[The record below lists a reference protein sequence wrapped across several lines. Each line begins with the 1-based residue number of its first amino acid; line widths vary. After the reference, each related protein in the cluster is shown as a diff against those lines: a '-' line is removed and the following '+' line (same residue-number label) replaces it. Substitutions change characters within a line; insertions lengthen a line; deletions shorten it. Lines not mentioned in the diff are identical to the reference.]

1 MNERTPEPAH
11 RLRRLRSSAGMRALV
26 REHRLHPAELVL
38 PLFAVTGRGV
48 CREVSS
54 MPGVFRESPDML
66 AEHVQRAA
74 ELGIRSVM
82 LFGLPDGKDHE
93 GRSALDPAGVVP
105 QALAAIKKAAP
116 EVVRIADL
124 CFCEY
129 TSHGHCGPLDA
140 AGHVDNDATLALL
153 GQQAEVLAA
162 AGADVIAPSGMM
174 DGMVAAIRR
183 ALDGGGHE
191 MLPILS
197 YAAKYASAFYGPF
210 RDAADSAPTFGDR
223 RAYQM
228 DPANG
233 REALREVALDLEE
246 GADMVMVKPALP
258 CLDIIRAVRERHDVP
273 LAAYQVSGEYS
284 MIAAAGACGWIDAP
298 RVMRESLIAIRRA
311 GADMIITYAAE
322 SASREIREGRF
333 DA

>member
-1 MNERTPEPAH
+1 MGEFHDKPEQ
-11 RLRRLRSSAGMRALV
+11 RLRRLRQSTGLRALV
-26 REHRLHPAELVL
+26 REHRLHPSELVL

-48 CREVSS
+48 CVEVGS

-66 AEHVQRAA
+66 AEHAQRAA
-74 ELGIRSVM
+74 EQGIRSVM
-82 LFGLPDGKDHE
+82 LFGLPEGKDVE
-93 GRSALDPAGVVP
+93 GRSALEAEGVVP
-105 QALAAIKKAAP
+105 QALAAIHKAVP
-116 EVVRIADL
+116 EMVCIADL

-129 TSHGHCGPLDA
+129 TSHGHCGPLTA

-153 GQQAEVLAA
+153 GEQARVLAC

-174 DGMVAAIRR
+174 DGMVRAIRK
-183 ALDGGGHE
+183 ALDRSGHE
-191 MLPILS
+191 LTPILS
-197 YAAKYASAFYGPF
+197 YAAKYASAYYGPF

-228 DPANG
+228 DPANA
-233 REALREVALDLEE
+233 REALREVALDIEE

-284 MIAAAGACGWIDAP
+284 MIAAAGAKGWIDAQ
-298 RVMRESLIAIRRA
+298 RVMRESLLAIRRA
-311 GADMIITYAAE
+311 GAGIIITYAAE
-322 SASREIREGRF
+322 NMSRAIHAGHFEG
-333 DA
+333 